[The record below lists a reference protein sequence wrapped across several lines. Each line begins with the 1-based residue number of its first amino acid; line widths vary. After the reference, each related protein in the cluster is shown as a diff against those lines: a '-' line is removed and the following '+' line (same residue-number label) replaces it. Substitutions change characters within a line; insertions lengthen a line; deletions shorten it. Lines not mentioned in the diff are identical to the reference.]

1 MRFQIYNVL
10 IMLNIA
16 QVICQRKYVLNCSW
30 QNTLLDSTTTLQCE
44 RLTTTCWTKQDHC
57 CTSSFK
63 KFFYHRCNLRLVEF
77 ILLLYFIHDG
87 VKLKHICVKSIF
99 LTVSPIK
106 SILAS
111 LKSYRKLATSFVSCS

>member
-1 MRFQIYNVL
+1 MELEGHIKMIGLLRKF
-10 IMLNIA
+10 
-16 QVICQRKYVLNCSW
+16 ICQRKYVLNCSW

-77 ILLLYFIHDG
+77 ILLLFRKIFITFDRKG
-87 VKLKHICVKSIF
+87 IF
-99 LTVSPIK
+99 LRKKVFIVSKLFFIKITPIIMTK
-106 SILAS
+106 QL
-111 LKSYRKLATSFVSCS
+111 

>member
-16 QVICQRKYVLNCSW
+16 QVICQRKYVLNCSR

-44 RLTTTCWTKQDHC
+44 RLTTTCWTKQDYC

-63 KFFYHRCNLRLVEF
+63 KFFYSRCNLRLVEF
-77 ILLLYFIHDG
+77 ILLLYFIHDR

-106 SILAS
+106 SILTT